1 MLFQQYFNVFL
12 FSSLF
17 LLKYVFLFQFI
28 YFDYAASCL
37 LYISASSDLVVCSL
51 LSPSHYFLANLLTV
65 WCGVF
70 GGDDSDDSLEGSD
83 PLKWSVG

>member
-1 MLFQQYFNVFL
+1 
-12 FSSLF
+12 
-17 LLKYVFLFQFI
+17 
-28 YFDYAASCL
+28 
-37 LYISASSDLVVCSL
+37 LVVCSL